1 MARAL
6 SNPVRTEAPSRGVD
20 GRSVLGKA
28 RAPLV
33 GDGRIG
39 DFWVDTAAKKLY
51 GPKNAA
57 GWPDN
62 GLIKGDKGWVPTLAA
77 VTDGARRV
85 FRVVDWVGGEGVKP
99 DTGLYVGAAGL
110 VALIADAVDMR
121 GAEGPVMLID
131 ALAAGVDDIDYETL
145 VAAAEAGGDNE
156 KQPVKNLFAASGTL
170 IFQTITAAQAAVV
183 PKRVQ
188 TVIIMAADDAEG
200 GPGHIRKRVNAEPG
214 SGLKHR
220 STDRFTADGGTD
232 SANGGWWQLLI
243 PTFIGLVMNGW
254 EDSLPTSPDGLAIGD
269 WWSNGGQPI
278 RIKAIV

>member
-20 GRSVLGKA
+20 GRGVLGKA

-33 GDGRIG
+33 TDGRIG

-62 GLIKGDKGWVPTLAA
+62 GLIKGDKGWVPTLAG

-99 DTGLYVGAAGL
+99 DTGLYVGATGL

-121 GAEGPVMLID
+121 GAEGPAMLID
-131 ALAAGVDDIDYETL
+131 ALAAGGDDIDYETL
-145 VAAAEAGGDNE
+145 VATADYGQEVTAIVGRDNLLGTQFHPE
-156 KQPVKNLFAASGTL
+156 KSQTLGLTL
-170 IFQTITAAQAAVV
+170 IRNF
-183 PKRVQ
+183 
-188 TVIIMAADDAEG
+188 
-200 GPGHIRKRVNAEPG
+200 
-214 SGLKHR
+214 L
-220 STDRFTADGGTD
+220 
-232 SANGGWWQLLI
+232 GWR
-243 PTFIGLVMNGW
+243 P
-254 EDSLPTSPDGLAIGD
+254 
-269 WWSNGGQPI
+269 
-278 RIKAIV
+278 